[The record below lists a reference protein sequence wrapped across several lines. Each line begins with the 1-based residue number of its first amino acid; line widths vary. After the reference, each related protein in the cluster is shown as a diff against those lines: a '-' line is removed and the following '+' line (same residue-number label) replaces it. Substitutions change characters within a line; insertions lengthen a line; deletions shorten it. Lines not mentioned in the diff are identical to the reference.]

1 MSQDGQGRRA
11 RSIAVNIQHLAV
23 GDTVVHLIGDLVDD
37 AAAAMQ
43 QTLIDQL
50 SRAPTRLIVNLS
62 AVGQIDTSGV
72 DALASASAAAVAGEA
87 DLAFCLVD
95 GEAGR
100 VHAAL
105 AAERVTDLFEI
116 FSSVSE
122 AVQNSG

>member
-11 RSIAVNIQHLAV
+11 RSIAINVEQLAV
-23 GDTVVHLIGDLVDD
+23 GGAVVHLIGDLVGD

-43 QTLIDQL
+43 QTLVDQL

-62 AVGQIDTSGV
+62 AVSRIDASGV
-72 DALASASAAAVAGEA
+72 DALASAAAVAGEA
-87 DLAFCLVD
+87 DHAFCLVD
-95 GEAGR
+95 GEAGQ
-100 VHAAL
+100 VHTAL
-105 AAERVTDLFEI
+105 AAEQVIDLFEI

>member
-1 MSQDGQGRRA
+1 M
-11 RSIAVNIQHLAV
+11 
-23 GDTVVHLIGDLVDD
+23 HLIGDVVDD

-43 QTLIDQL
+43 QTVIDLL

-62 AVGQIDTSGV
+62 AVSRIDTSGV
-72 DALASASAAAVAGEA
+72 DALTSAAAVAGEA
-87 DLAFCLVD
+87 DHDFCLVD

-105 AAERVTDLFEI
+105 AAERVSDRFEI
-116 FSSVSE
+116 FSSVRE